1 MKTERTIPS
10 PEPLA
15 FSRAPD
21 PDARRSP
28 PKARGAARPRVLLVA
43 TVFKLPYRV
52 LRCAAEAGAC
62 VFVLGSGGAKGLR
75 YSKYCQAFIDFEGP
89 IDGRRDPVLALEINR
104 LVRALSI
111 ELVAPADAASTRSL
125 LELSPLID
133 APCFPMPDLAAFDL
147 LNDKWRFTQLCG
159 ELNILCPD
167 SWLFDDVEQLRA
179 QARGGDLPFP
189 LIAKP
194 LSQDGGAG
202 CVEIADKSRLGKL
215 SKVSYRPII
224 VQSYIPG
231 ADIGSS
237 MFCRDGEIEAFLTH
251 SYIGG
256 VYKAHSEPRIYD
268 EMSKIARRLRLTG
281 IFNFD
286 MRLTDAGEVFFLECN
301 PRVYYKMA
309 MSMLAGVNFL
319 AFGCPWRRGLEA
331 ATVPSPVALPFPKA
345 MLRSLLAPWE
355 LDAAAWRVL
364 GFLFADPVP
373 FLRESLRIQRGR

>member
-10 PEPLA
+10 PETLA
-15 FSRAPD
+15 FAP
-21 PDARRSP
+21 ASKRRP
-28 PKARGAARPRVLLVA
+28 AAPKANGASKPRVLLVA
-43 TVFKLPYRV
+43 ALFKLPYRV
-52 LRCAAEAGAC
+52 LRCAAEAGAS
-62 VFVLGSGGAKGLR
+62 VFVLGSGKAQGLR
-75 YSKYCQAFIDFEGP
+75 YSRYCEAFVDFNRP
-89 IDGRRDPVLALEINR
+89 IDGRWDPELALEINR
-104 LVRALSI
+104 LARALSI
-111 ELVAPADAASTRSL
+111 ELVAPADAPSTRSL

-133 APCFPMPDLAAFDL
+133 APCFPMPDLATFDL

-167 SWLFDDVEQLRA
+167 SWLFDDAEQLRA
-179 QARGGDLPFP
+179 HARGGDLPFP

-202 CVEIADKSRLGKL
+202 CIEIANAGSLGKL
-215 SKVSYRPII
+215 DEVSYHPVI
-224 VQSYIPG
+224 VQSFIPG

-237 MFCRDGEIEAFLTH
+237 MFCRDGEVEAFLTH
-251 SYIGG
+251 SYIDG

-268 EMSKIARRLRLTG
+268 EMSKVAQRLGLTG

-286 MRLTDAGEVFFLECN
+286 MRLTDEGEVFFLECN

-319 AFGCPWRRGLEA
+319 ALGFPWRHGIEA

-345 MLRSLLAPWE
+345 MLRSALSPWR
-355 LDAAAWRVL
+355 LDAAVWRVL
-364 GFLFADPVP
+364 SFLCADPAP
-373 FLRESLRIQRGR
+373 FLRETLRLD